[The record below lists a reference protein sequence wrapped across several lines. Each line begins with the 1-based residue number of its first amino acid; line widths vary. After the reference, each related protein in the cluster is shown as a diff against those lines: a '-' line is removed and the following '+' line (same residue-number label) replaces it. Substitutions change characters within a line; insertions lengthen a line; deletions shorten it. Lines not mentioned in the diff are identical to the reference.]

1 MGEISLAYATLTDP
15 EKRKIYD
22 IKGDRGLKKP
32 CCKAP
37 AYPDK
42 TVSEEDKKQKE
53 MSKPVKRRHDS
64 ENEGYGE
71 QEKKFKHSEHDYSG
85 LDHSG
90 HGHAGHNHS
99 GQDHSGHGHDG
110 HDHSAHGHASHDHSG
125 HVHVE
130 DDNDYEDSE
139 EEDESEN
146 EGEGESCPCCPAIGM
161 SPAMMQKLMAMQMEM
176 EMYGGYKGS
185 QMFGY
190 YGPS

>member
-99 GQDHSGHGHDG
+99 GHGHSG

-161 SPAMMQKLMAMQMEM
+161 SP
-176 EMYGGYKGS
+176 
-185 QMFGY
+185 
-190 YGPS
+190 